1 MNKPDKNSLR
11 SINLNLFKVFA
22 AIYSQRNLTHA
33 GEQLTMTQPT
43 VSRAL
48 ERLNLIFNERLF
60 VRIDGEMR
68 PTRTAEMI
76 APFILEGLAMLES
89 AADMAGDL
97 APLHLSTTF
106 KIGLNDYSM
115 AIVLPSLI
123 RRVKKLAPAVF
134 ISTSQTN
141 YLDAPSQLARY
152 EIDCA
157 IVSSLSD
164 RSRLA
169 VEPLFR
175 EDYVVISALDHP
187 DLPATM
193 SLDTYLSAEH
203 LLVSYVSSRS
213 GWVDDTLAAMGK
225 TRKVAGSVHDFS
237 AAPQILLSQPY
248 LCTLPRRLAL
258 QFARSYPIRV
268 DELPFE
274 SKVHVFHFIRAFQVT
289 TNPLSN
295 WFRDQVVATCQELVQ
310 AGQPGLAIPSALL
323 PAGPTPAEDA
333 R

>member
-1 MNKPDKNSLR
+1 MNKQSKDSLR

-33 GEQLTMTQPT
+33 GEQLAMTQPA

-76 APFILEGLAMLES
+76 APLIIEGLAMLES
-89 AADMAGDL
+89 AADMADEFI
-97 APLHLSTTF
+97 PEKLSTTL

-115 AIVLPSLI
+115 AIVLPALT
-123 RRVKKLAPAVF
+123 RRIKTLAPSIF

-141 YLDAPSQLARY
+141 YLDAPGQLERA

-169 VEPLFR
+169 VEPLFH
-175 EDYVVISALDHP
+175 EDYVVICASDHP
-187 DLPATM
+187 VLGNCVGNSADTTM
-193 SLDTYLSAEH
+193 TLEHYLAEEH
-203 LLVSYVSSRS
+203 LLVSYVGSRS
-213 GWVDDTLAAMGK
+213 GWVDDTLTDLGR
-225 TRKVAGSVHDFS
+225 TRRVAGSVHDFS
-237 AAPQILLSQPY
+237 AAPQILLTQPY

-258 QFARSYPIRV
+258 QFARTHPLRV
-268 DELPFE
+268 HELPFE
-274 SKVHVFHFIRAFQVT
+274 SKVHVFHFIRAFQTT
-289 TNPLSN
+289 TNPVSN
-295 WFRDQVVATCQELVQ
+295 WIRDQVMATCKELDPIS
-310 AGQPGLAIPSALL
+310 GQ
-323 PAGPTPAEDA
+323 
-333 R
+333 